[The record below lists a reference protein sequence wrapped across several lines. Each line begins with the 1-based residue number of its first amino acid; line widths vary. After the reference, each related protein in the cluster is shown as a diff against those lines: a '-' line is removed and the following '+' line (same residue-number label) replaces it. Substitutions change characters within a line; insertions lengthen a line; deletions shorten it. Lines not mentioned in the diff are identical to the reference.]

1 MSDKKRSSRK
11 SAGAG
16 FSRFFSDRQVKVLL
30 HLSAHRGKDGAHLY
44 EIARAVALPGPSVLR
59 GLGELVEGG
68 LVKKHPPRP
77 SSAASGTFVRPY
89 TLTPNGQV
97 VCKLLKGGGA

>member
-1 MSDKKRSSRK
+1 MSEKKRPSRK
-11 SAGAG
+11 VGEG
-16 FSRFFSDRQVKVLL
+16 LSRFFSDRQVKVLL

-44 EIARAVALPGPSVLR
+44 EIARAIELSGPSVLR

-77 SSAASGTFVRPY
+77 STAATGTFIRPY
-89 TLTPNGQV
+89 TLTANGHV
-97 VCKLLKGGGA
+97 ICKMIRGGST